1 MDRTDHF
8 YASVGAWNR
17 EKEAFPVSYTHLDVY
32 KRQELPHG
40 WALGSDGQE
49 STSAPDVL
57 ANIVGK
63 KGGGIMP
70 LGGDREVS
78 GGHKG
83 YGNGMLCVLFSSCLL
98 YTSEQ
103 SRRK

>member
-1 MDRTDHF
+1 M
-8 YASVGAWNR
+8 YNKMG
-17 EKEAFPVSYTHLDVY
+17 K
-32 KRQELPHG
+32 ELPHG
-40 WALGSDGQE
+40 WALGGDGQE

-83 YGNGMLCVLFSSCLL
+83 
-98 YTSEQ
+98 
-103 SRRK
+103 